1 MKNYNIKVL
10 NFVSR
15 ARRGG
20 DKCRLGEANED
31 TSSRRGGRGA
41 ILSLHFHFTF

>member
-1 MKNYNIKVL
+1 MKNYNVKIL
-10 NFVSR
+10 NLVSR

-31 TSSRRGGRGA
+31 TLSRRGGRGV
-41 ILSLHFHFTF
+41 IVI